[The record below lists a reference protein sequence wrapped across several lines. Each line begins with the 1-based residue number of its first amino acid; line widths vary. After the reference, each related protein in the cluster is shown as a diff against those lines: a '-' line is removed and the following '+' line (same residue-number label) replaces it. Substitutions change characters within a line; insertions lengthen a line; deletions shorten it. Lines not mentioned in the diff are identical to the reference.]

1 MPTKEEYLTGG
12 ILALPG
18 VAPFATPYYV
28 AKGRFPSTT
37 ELIIAMYGGMATGAL
52 TKGGSLFV
60 NYHPKF
66 GMVRFA
72 APLTAVM
79 LTHKYVSKVAQLD
92 KGRGYQSSMT
102 GQPGVGS
109 GGKWLLTPGKKS
121 FNFNW

>member
-1 MPTKEEYLTGG
+1 MPSKQQYLLGT
-12 ILALPG
+12 AFAMPYA
-18 VAPFATPYYV
+18 APFATPYYV
-28 AKGRFPSTT
+28 SQGRFPTKT
-37 ELIIAMYGGMATGAL
+37 EIIIAMYGGMATGAL
-52 TKGGSLFV
+52 TKGGSLFI

-79 LTHKYVSKVAQLD
+79 LTHKYVSKVGQLD
-92 KGRGYQSSMT
+92 QGRGYQSSMT

-121 FNFNW
+121 FNW